1 MGVDETLPDPGY
13 PEHLHPDPSPGP
25 LGQRCERACRWGSF
39 ASVRAVSGLGLA
51 AGYGTI
57 GAEVE
62 WLDPFTVV
70 YPRGSVAYMVGGGVW
85 LGGSVTGGSL
95 QAGAALYAGPDRDG
109 LFAAARGGG
118 AIVADNAT
126 RVGTLSLTGG
136 YRLVTGPLELGLE
149 GGVFFASTD
158 ISSTQSLLFITPTL
172 ALSAGFRF

>member
-1 MGVDETLPDPGY
+1 MNRFLCLLVILSIFTLTPA
-13 PEHLHPDPSPGP
+13 LA
-25 LGQRCERACRWGSF
+25 QFGSF
-39 ASVRAVSGLGLA
+39 VSIRAVSGLGLA

-95 QAGAALYAGPDRDG
+95 QAGTALYAGPDRDG
-109 LFAAARGGG
+109 FFGAFRGGG

-126 RVGTLSLTGG
+126 RVGTLFGTLSLTGG
-136 YRLVTGPLELGLE
+136 YRFVTGPLELGLE
-149 GGVFFASTD
+149 GGLFFASTD
-158 ISSTQSLLFITPTL
+158 INANQSLLYITPTL
-172 ALSAGFRF
+172 AISAGFRF

>member
-1 MGVDETLPDPGY
+1 M
-13 PEHLHPDPSPGP
+13 
-25 LGQRCERACRWGSF
+25 
-39 ASVRAVSGLGLA
+39 SGLGLA

-85 LGGSVTGGSL
+85 LGGSVTGGGL
-95 QAGAALYAGPDRDG
+95 QAGAVLYSGPDREG
-109 LFAAARGGG
+109 FFGAVRGGG
-118 AIVADNAT
+118 AIVADNIT
-126 RVGTLSLTGG
+126 RVGALFGTLSLTGG

-149 GGVFFASTD
+149 GGLFFASTD
-158 ISSTQSLLFITPTL
+158 INSNQSLLYITPTL